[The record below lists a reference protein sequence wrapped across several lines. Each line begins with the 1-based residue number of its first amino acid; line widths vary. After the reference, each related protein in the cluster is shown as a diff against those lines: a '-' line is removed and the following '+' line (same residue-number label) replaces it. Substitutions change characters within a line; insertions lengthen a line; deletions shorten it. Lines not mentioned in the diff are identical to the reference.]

1 METQINHNQQPLV
14 NRLQNDDLQ
23 PAQDLLDYAKAY
35 AKERPEVVAM
45 WCFGIGFI
53 VGWKLK
59 PW

>member
-1 METQINHNQQPLV
+1 METQTNRSQQPLV
-14 NRLQNDDLQ
+14 NRLQNEDLQ
-23 PAQDLLDYAKAY
+23 PAQDLVDYAKAY